1 MAAAAK
7 DAPPPLWHEVQ
18 EQMPG
23 LRYCINDNP
32 VWPEAVILGFQH
44 YIVNLGTIVIFTNTI
59 VPLMGGDNNDK
70 ARVLETI
77 LFVSGVNTLIQT
89 TIGSRLPVV
98 MGISFAYIVPIISV
112 INDGNL
118 QTIADPQTRFKDT
131 MRAVQGA
138 LIVPAFLN
146 IVLGFSG
153 VWGILTRILGP
164 ITIAPVVILTA
175 LGLYPYG
182 FPYVAKCVELGLPT
196 IVLTLLFSQYCGI
209 FVLR

>member
-118 QTIADPQTRFKDT
+118 QTIADPQTVSVTHSHSMPVSPMYEIGDGCIVCNPIAQCFKD
-131 MRAVQGA
+131 RWKA
-138 LIVPAFLN
+138 
-146 IVLGFSG
+146 
-153 VWGILTRILGP
+153 
-164 ITIAPVVILTA
+164 
-175 LGLYPYG
+175 
-182 FPYVAKCVELGLPT
+182 
-196 IVLTLLFSQYCGI
+196 
-209 FVLR
+209 